1 MLDMLTADPMKPV
14 VATDQL
20 MKEQEMIT
28 VSGPN
33 PPLRDLPV
41 TSNEVKLAFLT
52 LSNIISL
59 EQQYNYG

>member
-1 MLDMLTADPMKPV
+1 
-14 VATDQL
+14 
-20 MKEQEMIT
+20 MIA

-41 TSNEVKLAFLT
+41 TNDDIKLAFLT
-52 LSNIISL
+52 LSHIISL